1 MSQFDQQAVP
11 AEATDSSGERLLSGW
26 VLLANL
32 VLACLFFLQLHWYV
46 RNIYSQIPWIP
57 FLSPEQINT
66 VVDLLWGA
74 VMLHIGGPLTK
85 GRFEILRDPGR
96 FLGRQAAGAFGN
108 WRTLAVTAV
117 LAVGAYA
124 LVVSRPA
131 LHLMHTEG
139 EIRPEVEVD
148 GTFKRFNGDVIILPG
163 GSELLH
169 RTTVIVAD
177 RNDLYRVQVLPT
189 DVESYWPFVTH
200 ARVNLDNLFVDRDLE
215 VTLLD
220 SARNSK
226 VVSFRFDRQSGKRL
240 GQQCAEAGLPEHLG
254 GDGDEC
260 STLLRLILNDMAGN
274 PEVRLRRP
282 SDGSVT
288 HRRTAYYYQ
297 YEFGR
302 TPKLSVQLPEARSE
316 LANNPK
322 IALDLYRSVGISERG
337 QLATQFRR
345 EVGDLS
351 SAAQETMFPQL
362 FKTENLYR
370 YLTIGSTAQVL
381 DALGFAREILALGL
395 NHVPIET
402 LNGFLALVFESVLT
416 QSPDEKAAIP
426 ALQTVIDLSRGRDSL
441 RAEVIRSATAFASEL
456 GQEPVSVR
464 TAVADVLLSELRD
477 DMSASEAESIAAA
490 LKALFRSPTKSD
502 PAVRQIKS
510 LARTRVGE
518 LSDPGVV
525 RPARRALGL

>member
-1 MSQFDQQAVP
+1 MRRFDQQAVP
-11 AEATDSSGERLLSGW
+11 TEATESSAARLRSGW

-32 VLACLFFLQLHWYV
+32 ILACLFFLQLHWYV
-46 RNIYSQIPWIP
+46 RNIYAQIPWIP
-57 FLSPEQINT
+57 FLSPEQVNT
-66 VVDLLWGA
+66 LVDLLWGA

-85 GRFEILRDPGR
+85 GQFEILRAPRR
-96 FLGRQAAGAFGN
+96 FLGRQALGAFGN
-108 WRTLAVTAV
+108 WRTLAVTAG

-124 LVVSRPA
+124 LVVARPA
-131 LHLMHTEG
+131 LHLIHTEG
-139 EIRPEVEVD
+139 EVRPEVEVD
-148 GTFKRFNGDVIILPG
+148 GTFKTFNGDVIILPG
-163 GSELLH
+163 DSELLQ
-169 RTTVIVAD
+169 RKTVIVAD

-189 DVESYWPFVTH
+189 DAESYWPFVTH

-215 VTLLD
+215 VTLRD
-220 SARNSK
+220 SARSSK
-226 VVSFRFDRQSGKRL
+226 VVSFLFDRQSGKRL
-240 GQQCAEAGLPEHLG
+240 GHQCAEAGLPEHLG

-260 STLLRLILNDMAGN
+260 STLLRLMLDDIAGN
-274 PEVRLRRP
+274 PEVRLRKP

-288 HRRTAYYYQ
+288 HQRRAYYYQ

-302 TPKLSVQLPEARSE
+302 TPKLSVQLPEARSD

-322 IALDLYRSVGISERG
+322 SALDLYRSVGHSERD
-337 QLATQFRR
+337 QLVTQFRT

-370 YLTIGSTAQVL
+370 YLTSGSTAQVL

-395 NHVPIET
+395 NHVPTET
-402 LNGFLALVFESVLT
+402 LSGFLALVFEEVLT
-416 QSPDEKAAIP
+416 QSPDEKAAVP
-426 ALQTVIDLSRGRDSL
+426 ALQTVIELSRGRDSL

-456 GQEPVSVR
+456 GQEPVSAR

-490 LKALFRSPTKSD
+490 LKALFRRPTRSD

-510 LARTRVGE
+510 RARSRVGK
-518 LSDPGVV
+518 LSDSAVV
-525 RPARRALGL
+525 RPVRRVLGL